1 MQEHI
6 ATLLRETLAV
16 AAAAGELPA
25 VTVEPAVT
33 VPKDKAH
40 GDFATNLALMAAK
53 AAGRKPQDIAALL
66 VERLRGNAMF
76 SKIEI
81 AGPGFIN
88 FTVDRGYWPRELARL
103 AKLGDALTQGAPE
116 KPLKM
121 MVEFVSA
128 NPTGPLHVGHG
139 RGAAVGDSL
148 VRLLRAAGHK
158 VDAEY
163 YINDAGNQMATLG
176 RSTWVR
182 YQQLHGRPIEMP
194 ENHYMGDYMID
205 IAKELTRQRGASLL
219 EMPEAEALAICEV
232 FAGKS
237 ILDGIRDDLMQFG
250 VNFERWYSEKALVDS
265 GRVDKEIERLKQAG
279 WIVERDGALWL
290 RTIDLVGDD
299 KDRVV
304 VRANGVKTYY
314 ASDIAYHLEKYERG
328 YDVCVNIWGSDHH
341 GYMPRIRAVLQAAGI
356 SQDRLQ
362 VLLVQFV
369 NLLRDGKQISMS
381 TRSGEFETLKA
392 VVDEVGK
399 DAARFFFLL
408 RKSDAHLDFDLE
420 LAKKQSNENP
430 VFYVQYAH
438 ARICSVFKAAAEKG
452 VVEAAAD
459 QVDFSQLTSDEEI
472 NLIKGIQDYPRMI
485 ADAAADFAPHRV
497 SFYLLELAARFHKF
511 YNTQRIVD
519 EGNVPLSQARM
530 VLCRTVQRVVRAALS
545 VYAVSAPESM

>member
-1 MQEHI
+1 
-6 ATLLRETLAV
+6 LRETLDA

-25 VTVEPAVT
+25 LTLEPAVT

-40 GDFATNLALMAAK
+40 GDYATNLALVAAK
-53 AAGRKPQDIAALL
+53 AAGRKPQEIAALL
-66 VERLRGNAMF
+66 VARLRKNGMF
-76 SKIEI
+76 RKIDI

-88 FTVDRGYWPRELARL
+88 FYVDAGYWPGELARL
-103 AKLGDALTQGAPE
+103 AKLGDALTQGKPE

-148 VRLLRAAGHK
+148 VRLLRAVGHA

-163 YINDAGNQMATLG
+163 YVNDAGNQMATLG

-182 YQQLHGRPIEMP
+182 YQQQHGRTVDMP
-194 ENHYMGDYMID
+194 ENHYMGDYMND
-205 IAKELTRQRGASLL
+205 VAAALTKERGASLL
-219 EMPEAEALAICEV
+219 ALPEGEALAVCEA
-232 FAGKS
+232 FAGKA
-237 ILDGIRDDLMQFG
+237 ILDGIREDLAHFG
-250 VNFERWYSEKALVDS
+250 VTFQRWYSEKALVDS
-265 GRVDKEIERLKQAG
+265 GRVDGEIAALQKAG

-304 VRANGVKTYY
+304 VRQNGIKTYY
-314 ASDIAYHLEKYERG
+314 ASDIAYHLEKFERG

-356 SQDRLQ
+356 AQERLQ
-362 VLLVQFV
+362 ILLVQFV

-381 TRSGEFETLKA
+381 TRSGEFETLKS
-392 VVDEVGK
+392 VVDEVGQ
-399 DAARFFFLL
+399 DAARFFFML

-420 LAKKQSNENP
+420 LAKKQSNDNP

-438 ARICSVFKAAAEKG
+438 ARICSVFKNAAEKG
-452 VVEAAAD
+452 VPELGAD
-459 QVDFSQLTSDEEI
+459 GVNFSLLASEEEI
-472 NLIKGIQDYPRMI
+472 ALIKSIQDYPRVL
-485 ADAAADFAPHRV
+485 ASAAADFAPHRV

-519 EGNVPLSQARM
+519 EENVPLSQARM

-545 VYAVSAPESM
+545 IYAVSAPETM